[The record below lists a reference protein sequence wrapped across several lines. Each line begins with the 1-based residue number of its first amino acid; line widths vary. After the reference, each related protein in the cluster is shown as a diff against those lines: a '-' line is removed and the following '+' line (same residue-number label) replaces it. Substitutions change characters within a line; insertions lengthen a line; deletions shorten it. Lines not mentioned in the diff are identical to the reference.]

1 MSMSAT
7 GVQVLGPYVESIWQQ
22 LFKHCECNEEGTA
35 LFLFLFDLGLIHT
48 RHFDAQY
55 CNIAIKR

>member
-22 LFKHCECNEEGTA
+22 LFKHCECNEEGTVQP
-35 LFLFLFDLGLIHT
+35 LFICLSYFSLCELYLLEQQDGSIV
-48 RHFDAQY
+48 
-55 CNIAIKR
+55 